1 MAVTARGPTADE
13 VVSATVRAF
22 DRLAP
27 RYDALC
33 AGELFR
39 AMRARV
45 HGAIDR
51 ALPPGARVL
60 EIGCGSGLD
69 TAWLAARGSRV
80 IAADPSAVMLER
92 ARARVADD
100 RTGRAVRFVCCGLDA
115 LDRHLGPSCRF
126 EAIVSNF
133 GALNCVPRLDALGHL
148 AASRLEPG
156 GRAFVCLMSRICL
169 WEIGWFLLKGRP
181 DGAFRRLRP
190 PPVLVGVEGIPVP
203 TWYHR
208 VGDVARA
215 VAPSLAVR
223 AVSGCGVLVPPPYLE
238 DRWRAVPAPVRRV
251 AAAADAAL
259 ARVAPFNRLGDHVLV
274 ELGAP

>member
-1 MAVTARGPTADE
+1 MAVTARRQAADE
-13 VVSATVRAF
+13 AVSATVRAF

-69 TAWLAARGSRV
+69 TAWLAARGFRV

-92 ARARVADD
+92 ARARLADD

-133 GALNCVPRLDALGHL
+133 GALNCVPRLDALGRL
-148 AASRLEPG
+148 AASRLETG
-156 GRAFVCLMSRICL
+156 GLTFVCLISRVCL
-169 WEIGWFLLKGRP
+169 WEIGWFLLKGQFG
-181 DGAFRRLRP
+181 GAFRRLQP
-190 PPVLVGVEGIPVP
+190 PPVPVSVEGIWVP

-223 AVSGCGVLVPPPYLE
+223 AVTGCGVLAPPPYLE
-238 DRWRAVPAPVRRV
+238 NRWLAVPPPVRRAV
-251 AAAADAAL
+251 AAADAAL

-274 ELGAP
+274 ELGPS